1 MTLSLRD
8 GALLRQQAYIDGQ
21 WARGAAGATCAVRNP
36 ATGDVIASVPDLGAT
51 ETREAI
57 DAASRAFPAWSKRT
71 AQDRALILRR
81 WFELM
86 MANQDDLARLMTA
99 EQGKPLAEARG
110 EIAYAAA
117 YVEWFAEEARR
128 VYGDLIPSHQ
138 VDKRLMVLRQP
149 LGVVA
154 AITPWNFP
162 AAMLTRKA
170 APALAAG
177 CTIVCKPAQQT
188 PLSALAIAELGAR
201 AGLPPGVFN
210 VVTGSRASVIGGE
223 LTSNPKV
230 RKVTFTGSTAIGKTL
245 MTQSAATLKKLS
257 MELGGNAPFIV
268 FDDADLDA
276 AVAGA
281 LASKYRNTGQTCVC
295 ANRFLVHGAVYDRFV
310 RKLVDAVSRL
320 RVGDGL
326 RFQTDQGPLIDEK
339 ALAKVEE
346 HIADAVGKGARIAL
360 GGRRHSLGGT
370 FFEPTV
376 LTDVTVDMLVAREE
390 TFGPVAPLFRFDTEE
405 EAIRLANDTEF
416 GLAAYFYTRD
426 LARSWRVSEALE
438 CGIVGLNTGLISTE
452 VAPFGGVKESGFGRE
467 GSKYGLCDYTELKYI
482 CVGGLS

>member
-149 LGVVA
+149 SG
-154 AITPWNFP
+154 
-162 AAMLTRKA
+162 
-170 APALAAG
+170 
-177 CTIVCKPAQQT
+177 
-188 PLSALAIAELGAR
+188 S
-201 AGLPPGVFN
+201 LP
-210 VVTGSRASVIGGE
+210 R
-223 LTSNPKV
+223 
-230 RKVTFTGSTAIGKTL
+230 
-245 MTQSAATLKKLS
+245 
-257 MELGGNAPFIV
+257 
-268 FDDADLDA
+268 
-276 AVAGA
+276 
-281 LASKYRNTGQTCVC
+281 
-295 ANRFLVHGAVYDRFV
+295 
-310 RKLVDAVSRL
+310 
-320 RVGDGL
+320 
-326 RFQTDQGPLIDEK
+326 
-339 ALAKVEE
+339 
-346 HIADAVGKGARIAL
+346 
-360 GGRRHSLGGT
+360 
-370 FFEPTV
+370 
-376 LTDVTVDMLVAREE
+376 
-390 TFGPVAPLFRFDTEE
+390 
-405 EAIRLANDTEF
+405 
-416 GLAAYFYTRD
+416 
-426 LARSWRVSEALE
+426 
-438 CGIVGLNTGLISTE
+438 
-452 VAPFGGVKESGFGRE
+452 
-467 GSKYGLCDYTELKYI
+467 
-482 CVGGLS
+482 